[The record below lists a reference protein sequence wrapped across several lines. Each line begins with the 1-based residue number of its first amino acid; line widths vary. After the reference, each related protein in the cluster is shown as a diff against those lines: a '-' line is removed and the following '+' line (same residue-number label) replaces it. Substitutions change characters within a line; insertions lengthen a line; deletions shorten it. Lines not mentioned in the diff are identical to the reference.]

1 MLRDMDMTSLST
13 WSGNDYVK
21 PTPPPSY
28 LQAQDYVLM
37 HSLATSPRKE
47 KCACVK
53 WKRKWR
59 NGKRKRKIN
68 CLICETRLCSIYL
81 YKKNMNFV
89 LSAAASVVYFLKTR
103 QKRKAW
109 RDENSS
115 LVVFLLT
122 LYTQYTQLPAV
133 VIRRVCISS
142 FSPSPLFQARLCTP
156 RQWGHYRRRF
166 SSPCGLKRN
175 IPSTWWLWFH
185 YIVSA
190 LKSHG
195 KSTWV
200 LWEGLWKSLPSSGVI
215 GCFLFFC
222 NSSRVFWSSRRSIL
236 VPTKM
241 IGVCGQWWRNLCGL
255 RDRKVL
261 GGIGLELV
269 PQVAM
274 FPSHSRTSTDWQRKS
289 KEEKC
294 PFWDSLGSWSL
305 HTLLALL
312 YPTERILPPD
322 PQPKFEPR
330 NYQTRSKDR

>member
-68 CLICETRLCSIYL
+68 CLICDTRQGCVLFICIK
-81 YKKNMNFV
+81 KKNKDKLLFYLPLHQYSFKNKAKEEGMV
-89 LSAAASVVYFLKTR
+89 W
-103 QKRKAW
+103 RKLL
-109 RDENSS
+109 S

-122 LYTQYTQLPAV
+122 LYTQYTQLPTV
-133 VIRRVCISS
+133 VIRRECISS
-142 FSPSPLFQARLCTP
+142 FSPSPLCQARLCTP
-156 RQWGHYRRRF
+156 QQWGHYRRRF

-195 KSTWV
+195 KSKTWV
-200 LWEGLWKSLPSSGVI
+200 LWERNMWRAYLRRGWLVVF
-215 GCFLFFC
+215 CFFA
-222 NSSRVFWSSRRSIL
+222 I
-236 VPTKM
+236 P
-241 IGVCGQWWRNLCGL
+241 
-255 RDRKVL
+255 
-261 GGIGLELV
+261 
-269 PQVAM
+269 
-274 FPSHSRTSTDWQRKS
+274 
-289 KEEKC
+289 
-294 PFWDSLGSWSL
+294 LGSFGPLEDLS
-305 HTLLALL
+305 
-312 YPTERILPPD
+312 
-322 PQPKFEPR
+322 
-330 NYQTRSKDR
+330 

>member
-1 MLRDMDMTSLST
+1 
-13 WSGNDYVK
+13 
-21 PTPPPSY
+21 
-28 LQAQDYVLM
+28 M
-37 HSLATSPRKE
+37 HSLAASLRKE

-68 CLICETRLCSIYL
+68 CLICDTRQGCVLFICIK
-81 YKKNMNFV
+81 KKNKDKLLFYLPLHQYSFKNKAKEEGMV
-89 LSAAASVVYFLKTR
+89 W
-103 QKRKAW
+103 RKLL
-109 RDENSS
+109 S

-122 LYTQYTQLPAV
+122 LYTQYTQLPTV
-133 VIRRVCISS
+133 VIRRECISS
-142 FSPSPLFQARLCTP
+142 FSPSPLCQARLCTP
-156 RQWGHYRRRF
+156 QQWGHYRRRF